1 MALNVLERIE
11 SSLVEKRNAVTEFI
25 ETASDAEKEICLCE
39 DDYCVQDHLHVIE
52 TSLEKLAHETLGI
65 CEICHGY
72 LEPSRLEMDYTASI
86 CLDHYSEA
94 EMRRL
99 ESELELSQIVQ
110 RALLPQNVPVISGVE
125 VAAFSRPADIIG
137 GDYFDFFQFRDGT
150 HGLVIADVSGHGV
163 AAGMLMSSLQT
174 ALRTMAPETDSPA
187 EILERINRFY
197 IHNINF
203 TTFVTVFLAR
213 FDPVNLE
220 LNYVN
225 AGHNPPAIYRCAD
238 NEIHWLK
245 PTAPAIGLAEFF
257 HPRTESIRLSKGD
270 SLFLYTDGVTEVL
283 NAAGNEQFGQ
293 DRLADLLQQSA
304 GLAAPDILQTVYQ
317 RASAF
322 GSNQSLADD
331 VTMVALKISG

>member
-1 MALNVLERIE
+1 MALEILERIE
-11 SSLVEKRNAVTEFI
+11 TSLVEKRQAVTEFL
-25 ETASDAEKEICLCE
+25 ETASDEAKEICLYE
-39 DDYCVQDHLHVIE
+39 DDHCVQEHLHVIE
-52 TSLEKLAHETLGI
+52 SCIEKLGHQTLGV

-72 LEPSRLEMDYTASI
+72 VEPSRLAMDYTASV
-86 CLDHYSEA
+86 CLEHYSEA

-110 RALLPQNVPVISGVE
+110 RALLPQNTPTISGVE

-163 AAGMLMSSLQT
+163 SAGMLMSSLQT
-174 ALRTMAPETDSPA
+174 ALRTMAPDTDSPA

-197 IHNINF
+197 IHNVNF

-213 FDPVNLE
+213 FDPINLE
-220 LNYVN
+220 LTYVN
-225 AGHNPPAIYRCAD
+225 AGHNPPAVHRGASND
-238 NEIHWLK
+238 IHWLK

-257 HPRTESIRLSKGD
+257 RPRIESVKFSKGD
-270 SLFLYTDGVTEVL
+270 SLLLYTDGVTEVV
-283 NAAGNEQFGQ
+283 NAAGDEQFGHL
-293 DRLADLLQQSA
+293 RLADLLSQNA
-304 GLAAPDILQTVYQ
+304 KLTAPDILQSVY
-317 RASAF
+317 RGASAF
-322 GSNQSLADD
+322 GNHQSLADD